1 MTTKASDVLELATAR
16 ALLGCSSTM
25 SLVDGV
31 RALKAD
37 AATVRAELEHSTDL
51 LRQELRLMRDQP
63 HGAMMLSVQI
73 ERNQKALG
81 LL

>member
-16 ALLGCSSTM
+16 ALLGCSSAM

-37 AATVRAELEHSTDL
+37 VENLRLQLESSTDL

-63 HGAMMLSVQI
+63 HGAQMMTVQI
-73 ERNQKALG
+73 ERNEKAMEG
-81 LL
+81 L

>member
-37 AATVRAELEHSTDL
+37 VENLRVQLENSTDL

-63 HGAMMLSVQI
+63 HGAQMMTVQI
-73 ERNQKALG
+73 ERNEKAMEG
-81 LL
+81 L